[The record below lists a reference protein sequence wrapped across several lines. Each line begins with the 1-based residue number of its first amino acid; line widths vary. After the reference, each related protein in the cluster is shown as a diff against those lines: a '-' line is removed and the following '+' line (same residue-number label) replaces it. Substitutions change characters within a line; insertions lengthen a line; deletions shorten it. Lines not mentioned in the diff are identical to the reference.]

1 MPEHLTPSEIQ
12 TRMRELLGRATL
24 LRARGQRQEALEL
37 AQQAVSIDDASWE
50 AHELIG
56 DLLVELGRGELA
68 LESYRKA
75 RELNASRRAL
85 EDKLARAALARAAR
99 EQAATMS
106 EALLSGKG
114 RTTVLVRKPGYAAL
128 ASVIAPGLG
137 QVYNG
142 EVVKGFVLLTL
153 FMICF
158 FLTGASLRAQMSFS
172 PLSAQGSLYGPR
184 VNVGSLLAGLF
195 SGVSAVWV
203 ILLLAVWVYAIADAA
218 IRASRTGTSDDTGLV

>member
-1 MPEHLTPSEIQ
+1 
-12 TRMRELLGRATL
+12 MRELLGRATL

-56 DLLVELGRGELA
+56 DLLVELGREELA
-68 LESYRKA
+68 LESYRRA
-75 RELNASRRAL
+75 RALNASRRAL

-99 EQAATMS
+99 QRAASMS

-114 RTTVLVRKPGYAAL
+114 RPSSLVRKPGYAAL
-128 ASVIAPGLG
+128 ASAIAPGLG

-142 EVVKGFVLLTL
+142 EVAKGFVLLVL
-153 FMICF
+153 FLISF
-158 FLTGASLRAQMSFS
+158 FLTGASLRAQTALG
-172 PLSAQGSLYGPR
+172 PLSPQGSLYGPR
-184 VNVGSLLAGLF
+184 VDLGSLLAGLF
-195 SGVSAVWV
+195 SGVSALWV
-203 ILLLAVWVYAIADAA
+203 ILLLVVWVYAIADAA